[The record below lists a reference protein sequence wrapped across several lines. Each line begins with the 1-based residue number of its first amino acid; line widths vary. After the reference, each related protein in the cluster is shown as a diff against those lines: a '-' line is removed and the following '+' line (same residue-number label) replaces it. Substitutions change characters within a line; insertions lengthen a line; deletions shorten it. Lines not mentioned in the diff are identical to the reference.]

1 MRYPT
6 DYGDGRRLSS
16 RKTLLIAAHSH
27 STGGPWPC
35 RLSALCTNGRI
46 MPGGNKNLRPTLRRR
61 TATAALEEPSEDVD
75 VGGGIGDS
83 GVHELVDVEGDTTTN
98 FPQET
103 VPTTSKIKLCK
114 REIDEDE
121 DENQP
126 VMKIRRITT
135 PAYAIRRID
144 RRIWP
149 NELVRKNYTYGKS
162 TTYSVRKEQELAP
175 NPNNPHFCF
184 TGHQRLYPYRF
195 YLDLIRRAKRDPSI
209 ISLDMPKL
217 RPVGGTIIVYD
228 CHGIDQ
234 NRALHNDG
242 YRWGRSKGVK
252 LIQSVGNRLVRTYH
266 FLYDPNNPAGDPS
279 FNEGCKQTSMI
290 ALWFLQILLCYHIF
304 VNSTLRKICFHPIRI
319 FDIALCMR
327 NNDPMAMLAY
337 SEAQQGV
344 EDLHSL
350 HLLPLP
356 MLNDHSSEEERNKY
370 RQTLLSNIQ
379 SLQRQL
385 LYENEETFLERVEF
399 DDSGVSVV
407 YLFCYPLVEQL
418 IAVAGYLQQGTPFRT
433 VQLFYHTEPV
443 TVDYHV
449 STLAFMHPFFEGD
462 QVLPIAFMISSTAS
476 PDRCDDHDSFLS
488 TLYDRFSELL
498 NGRFVIITGQSLCFT
513 PEAFPMWGKI
523 SACKRYT
530 ERPDVYS
537 YFDNVWNDF
546 KFTSS
551 IWHLKNCGVPDADK
565 GITWRPCKGL
575 SKLVSQLCDSNALL
589 DTIIISL
596 FLLSN
601 AYRRLFIAGLHQ
613 SGAWRLKKCYR
624 SVSSRLPKL
633 PYAPAME
640 NIVMTAFSM
649 CPNRSYKRLSHDGS
663 NSGIVIFVTIAVLQY
678 SFWEGHPGS
687 NFEFIVDADDSR
699 LPFSRNAYVRLVSPM
714 TFAVRARDGSPHVV
728 EATHRDDLDSLQWY
742 CSCGLRQRCSHIAS
756 VIFMENYVAIAFR
769 ARLTQHAYNEY
780 LSDCTYYRVIS
791 LDGRLKNVDQC
802 LTDDIMA
809 FCQTIS
815 RLFH

>member
-1 MRYPT
+1 ME
-6 DYGDGRRLSS
+6 YGGGRSFVDRV
-16 RKTLLIAAHSH
+16 
-27 STGGPWPC
+27 
-35 RLSALCTNGRI
+35 
-46 MPGGNKNLRPTLRRR
+46 MPGGNRNLRSTLRRR
-61 TATAALEEPSEDVD
+61 SVTVALEEPSEDVD

-83 GVHELVDVEGDTTTN
+83 GVHELVDVEGDAPPN

-103 VPTTSKIKLCK
+103 APTTK
-114 REIDEDE
+114 IDEDE

-144 RRIWP
+144 RRVWP
-149 NELVRKNYTYGKS
+149 SEVPRKNYNYGK
-162 TTYSVRKEQELAP
+162 TTAYSVRKEQELAP

-279 FNEGCKQTSMI
+279 FKKYRFSLKGENYGVMVMHYIGDEKHAAEVS
-290 ALWFLQILLCYHIF
+290 A
-304 VNSTLRKICFHPIRI
+304 R
-319 FDIALCMR
+319 CMR

-350 HLLPLP
+350 NLLPLP
-356 MLNDHSSEEERNKY
+356 MLNEHSSEEERNKF

-379 SLQRQL
+379 GLQRQL
-385 LYENEETFLERVEF
+385 LYENEETFVERVEF
-399 DDSGVSVV
+399 DDCGVSVV

-443 TVDYHV
+443 TVDYHL
-449 STLAFMHPFFEGD
+449 STLSFVHPFFEGD

-488 TLYDRFSELL
+488 TLYDRFNELL

-513 PEAFPMWGKI
+513 PDAFPVAEHIRCWDDFKRVKLSYIETLFGGANLNEYASDMNILMSCTYEKLFDEMWGKI

-537 YFDNVWNDF
+537 YFDNVWSDF

-624 SVSSRLPKL
+624 ERFQQSHLKLPKL

-640 NIVMTAFSM
+640 NIVMTSFSM
-649 CPNRSYKRLSHDGS
+649 CPNRPYKRLSHDGVNDGSTLSTCLDNEYQNHPSSLS
-663 NSGIVIFVTIAVLQY
+663 NQIDLPSTRQAGLIIVNGSVISL
-678 SFWEGHPGS
+678 FWEGHPES
-687 NFEFIVDADDSR
+687 NFEFIIDADDSR
-699 LPFSRNAYVRLVSPM
+699 LPYSRNAYVRLVSPM
-714 TFAVRARDGSPHVV
+714 TFAVRARDGSPHIV

-756 VIFMENYVAIAFR
+756 VMLV
-769 ARLTQHAYNEY
+769 LQ
-780 LSDCTYYRVIS
+780 S
-791 LDGRLKNVDQC
+791 LY
-802 LTDDIMA
+802 
-809 FCQTIS
+809 
-815 RLFH
+815 